1 MSVKR
6 NVKKNEEHDD
16 QLAAELSALARSYAK
31 LAIEALAEE
40 LQNGKGASR
49 ISAAN
54 AILERGFGKSRQNL
68 ELGGN
73 VDIEP
78 MLPDEILNVLD
89 GIYMSMR

>member
-1 MSVKR
+1 MSA
-6 NVKKNEEHDD
+6 KKNLKKTVVNEDL
-16 QLAAELSALARSYAK
+16 LAAEISELARGYAK

-40 LQNGKGASR
+40 LQTGKGASR

-68 ELGGN
+68 ELGGCL
-73 VDIEP
+73 DIEP
-78 MLPDEILNVLD
+78 ALPDEILNVLD